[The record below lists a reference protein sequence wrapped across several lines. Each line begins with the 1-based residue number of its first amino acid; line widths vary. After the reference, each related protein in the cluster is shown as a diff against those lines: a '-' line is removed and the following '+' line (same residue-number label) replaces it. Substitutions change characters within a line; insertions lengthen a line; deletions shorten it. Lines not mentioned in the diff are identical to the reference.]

1 MIKKI
6 LCVIMGGYLFFC
18 AGVSFYRQWI
28 ESEYTVRLK
37 EQARALKTNRVLPEN
52 IPFGAYLAG
61 IMAKENKDW
70 RQALDYLKHVLQKDP
85 ENITLKTEVYLLE
98 LVLGDFDKA
107 IESGRSLAL
116 SENADWLVRYAL
128 WADLFVKKDFQS
140 IIRASSDTENGLDM
154 TLRSFFKAWAFA
166 ASGDYKKALQ
176 TLEVVSEE
184 KDLLPLY
191 WYQTGLVHL
200 YFKQEARADEAF
212 QKLKQSGV
220 SHASIW
226 LTVSRFYQKR
236 YQWDEQNP
244 LYKDYNDF
252 FLKNVLLLSLLTDLS
267 PKYFDT
273 PEKALSEAIYGISSL
288 VSLEDE
294 YAGLVLNAIALK
306 LNPEYDLIRSLSA
319 ELFENLKVY
328 DQAIQ
333 YYDQIRSPSKLIL
346 LKKGMLF
353 QKMGRPE
360 FAFPIFQKLAMED
373 PDNSLLL
380 RLVAETLVSMDKP
393 DLAIS
398 YYSRAIL
405 NASQTATPNDL
416 TGMYIVRGG
425 LYEKLGYDKLAE
437 RDFLMALSIVPE
449 DPSLLNDIGYRLLEQ
464 DREIEMASNMISC
477 AIKKEPHNPYIL
489 DSLAYAFY
497 KQGQYN
503 KALPL
508 AEKAANRLPESGLVA
523 MHLGDV
529 YQALKRTREAGFQY
543 KKALDLGTDLTEE
556 QKERLQKLLSKE
568 Q

>member
-236 YQWDEQNP
+236 HQWDEQNP

>member
-18 AGVSFYRQWI
+18 AGVSFYRQWV
-28 ESEYTVRLK
+28 ESEYAVRLK
-37 EQARALKTNRVLPEN
+37 EQANALKTNRILPEN

-70 RQALDYLKHVLQKDP
+70 QQALEYLKRVLKKDP
-85 ENITLKTEVYLLE
+85 ENIALKTETYLLE

-116 SENADWLVRYAL
+116 SDNVDWLVRYAL

-140 IIRASSDTENGLDM
+140 IIRAPLDTQNGLDM
-154 TLRSFFKAWAFA
+154 TLSSFFKAWTFA
-166 ASGDYKKALQ
+166 ALGDYKNALQ
-176 TLEVVSEE
+176 ALEVVSEE
-184 KDLLPLY
+184 KDLLSLY
-191 WYQTGLVHL
+191 WYQAGLVHL
-200 YFKQEARADEAF
+200 YFKQDARADEAF

-236 YQWDEQNP
+236 NQWNEQNP
-244 LYKDYNDF
+244 LYEDYNDF
-252 FLKNVLLLSLLTDLS
+252 FLKNILLFELLTDLS
-267 PKYFDT
+267 PNNFDT

-288 VSLEDE
+288 VSFEDE

-306 LNPEYDLIRSLSA
+306 LNPEYDLISSLSA
-319 ELFENLKVY
+319 EIFENLKVY
-328 DQAIQ
+328 EQAIQ
-333 YYDQIRSPSKLIL
+333 YYDRIRSPSELVL
-346 LKKGMLF
+346 LKKGILF

-360 FAFPIFQKLAMED
+360 FAFPIFQKLTLED

-380 RLVAETLVSMDKP
+380 KLVAESLVSMDKP

-398 YYSRAIL
+398 YYSQAII
-405 NASQTATPNDL
+405 NAPKTATPNDL
-416 TGMYIVRGG
+416 TGMYIIRGG
-425 LYEKLGYDKLAE
+425 LYEKLGYSKLAE
-437 RDFLMALSIVPE
+437 RDFLMALSIAPE
-449 DPSLLNDIGYRLLEQ
+449 DPILLNDIGYRLLEQ
-464 DREIEMASNMISC
+464 DREIETASNMIAR

-489 DSLAYAFY
+489 DSLAYALY
-497 KQGQYN
+497 KQGKYN

-523 MHLGDV
+523 MHLGDI
-529 YQALKRTREAGFQY
+529 YQALKRTREARFQY
-543 KKALDLGTDLTEE
+543 KKALDFGTDLTDA
-556 QKERLQKLLSKE
+556 QKERLQKLLLKE
-568 Q
+568 